1 MNIKNQ
7 LLQELLAELYP
18 SVDDGTGDDTAGGGG
33 GGGST
38 ANLDDDDDDDE
49 PLGEQGVKTLK
60 KVRKDLRAAERRLSA
75 VEGLDPKV
83 YKEAT
88 AKAELLERELR
99 EREALTAADKLR
111 LEQKANSQVT
121 EANEKAEAARKALIK
136 LEIRTAAKTA
146 FELAKG
152 LAGADEDG
160 LSFFDGFMS
169 TKGDKH
175 LRIDDNGKL
184 YVVDDQGDPVQSDDG
199 TGRIS
204 PAAWM
209 KKLADKSPVI
219 GTFFQPAMG
228 SGSGMGNSRGQGGRN
243 LPALKDLTPGQ
254 RRDLAWN
261 SSN

>member
-1 MNIKNQ
+1 MARELLEQ
-7 LLQELLAELYP
+7 LLRSIYP
-18 SVDDGTGDDTAGGGG
+18 TVTQDGDGEPDGG
-33 GGGST
+33 GGGSAADDGDGEDDEALGEGGKKTLTKLREELKT
-38 ANLDDDDDDDE
+38 AN
-49 PLGEQGVKTLK
+49 
-60 KVRKDLRAAERRLSA
+60 RRLKQ

-83 YKEAT
+83 YKQAT
-88 AKAELLERELR
+88 DRADQLEKELR
-99 EREALTAADKLR
+99 DREALTAAERLR
-111 LEQKANSQVT
+111 IEQKANTQVK
-121 EANEKAEAARKALIK
+121 EANDKADTERNARIK

-169 TKGDKH
+169 TKGEKH

-199 TGRIS
+199 KGRIS

-209 KKLADKSPVI
+209 KKLADKSRVI